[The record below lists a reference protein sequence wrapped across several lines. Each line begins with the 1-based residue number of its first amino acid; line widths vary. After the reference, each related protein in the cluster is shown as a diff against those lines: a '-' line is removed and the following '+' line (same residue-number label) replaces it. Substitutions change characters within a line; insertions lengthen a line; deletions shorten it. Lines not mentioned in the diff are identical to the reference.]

1 MRMLDLTNQDLKN
14 KLAEAQDFVVINSRP
29 AQGSLADELSASSRR
44 GQAKP
49 HSDSLVSRDSD
60 EESGDESPK
69 KMVKK
74 LKRQLSFLE
83 EQKNG
88 KIAGL
93 QERLADMR
101 ENEIKL
107 SETLA
112 EMEMTEKKLKAK
124 LALYESSEVTV
135 EKMLKYQDKIHELRT
150 SQESL
155 LDQLETMES
164 QEESL
169 QERLEETERRLKGK
183 IVTLEVEMKN
193 LKQKELKENGLVAK
207 EPEAL
212 EGGAVLG
219 LKLRK
224 ADDGQLM
231 FERANTIP
239 EVSQGLTRKEL
250 FSICGKLVGHYP
262 KAGWLR
268 VACSYVKR
276 HAEGDSWDDYV
287 GDGIRDRMK
296 EIVEEVR
303 KNYPVKGVWR
313 VPKSDSGT
321 VWCDA
326 SDLAMGVVLEIGG
339 TEVEDASWM
348 RKKEYNQKCDELE
361 VANGQF
367 NEKFTQMETD
377 KMEVVAFWKRQEEA
391 KTDELADLNDRYI
404 GLQQTRDKEREQYEL
419 QIQQQRNEY
428 QEMKDQLTSENMILG
443 GKLAALEEFKVQKE
457 DLMAKF
463 AIMEEELKKKDQD
476 HKENIYNLKKKAV
489 MSAPPAEGDCGDGRV
504 QIGEEVWVRPGV
516 ACCTT
521 RWGRGIV
528 TGVNSAN
535 NIEVDGVPRHILD
548 VRPVAEVPEGLTAN
562 VEEDE
567 IRRYPRRD
575 RHAPTWM
582 RDYVSE

>member
-1 MRMLDLTNQDLKN
+1 
-14 KLAEAQDFVVINSRP
+14 
-29 AQGSLADELSASSRR
+29 
-44 GQAKP
+44 
-49 HSDSLVSRDSD
+49 
-60 EESGDESPK
+60 
-69 KMVKK
+69 
-74 LKRQLSFLE
+74 
-83 EQKNG
+83 
-88 KIAGL
+88 
-93 QERLADMR
+93 MR
-101 ENEIKL
+101 ENEIEL

-112 EMEMTEKKLKAK
+112 EMEMTERELKAK
-124 LALYESSEVTV
+124 LELYESSEVTV
-135 EKMLKYQDKIHELRT
+135 EKMLKCQDKIHELRT
-150 SQESL
+150 SKESL

-169 QERLEETERRLKGK
+169 QERLEETERRLKRK

-193 LKQKELKENGLVAK
+193 LKQKELKENGFVAK

-212 EGGAVLG
+212 EGGAMLG

-224 ADDGQLM
+224 ADDGQLK

-303 KNYPVKGVWR
+303 KNDPVKGMWR
-313 VPKSDSGT
+313 VPKSDTGT
-321 VWCDA
+321 IWCDA

-348 RKKEYNQKCDELE
+348 RKKEYNQKKCDELE

-367 NEKFTQMETD
+367 DEFTQMETD
-377 KMEVVAFWKRQEEA
+377 KREVVAFWKRQVEA
-391 KTDELADLNDRYI
+391 KTDEIADLNDRYI
-404 GLQQTRDKEREQYEL
+404 GLQQTRDNECKQYEL

-463 AIMEEELKKKDQD
+463 AIMKEELKKKDQD
-476 HKENIYNLKKKAV
+476 HKENIYNLEKKAV
-489 MSAPPAEGDCGDGRV
+489 MSAPPAEEGDCGEGRV
-504 QIGEEVWVRPGV
+504 QIGEGVWLRPEG
-516 ACCTT
+516 ARCTT

-548 VRPVAEVPEGLTAN
+548 VRPVVEEVPEGLTAN
-562 VEEDE
+562 VEDE

>member
-1 MRMLDLTNQDLKN
+1 
-14 KLAEAQDFVVINSRP
+14 
-29 AQGSLADELSASSRR
+29 
-44 GQAKP
+44 
-49 HSDSLVSRDSD
+49 
-60 EESGDESPK
+60 
-69 KMVKK
+69 
-74 LKRQLSFLE
+74 
-83 EQKNG
+83 
-88 KIAGL
+88 
-93 QERLADMR
+93 MR

-112 EMEMTEKKLKAK
+112 QMEMTERELKAK
-124 LALYESSEVTV
+124 LALYESSEVTA

-169 QERLEETERRLKGK
+169 QERVEETERRLIGK

-193 LKQKELKENGLVAK
+193 LKQKELKENWLVAK

-219 LKLRK
+219 LKLLK
-224 ADDGQLM
+224 ADDGQLK

-296 EIVEEVR
+296 EIVKEVR
-303 KNYPVKGVWR
+303 KNDPVKGVWR

-348 RKKEYNQKCDELE
+348 RKEECNQKKCDELE

-377 KMEVVAFWKRQEEA
+377 KRKVVAFWRRQVEA
-391 KTDELADLNDRYI
+391 KTDEIADLNDRYHWPSTDAR
-404 GLQQTRDKEREQYEL
+404 Q
-419 QIQQQRNEY
+419 
-428 QEMKDQLTSENMILG
+428 
-443 GKLAALEEFKVQKE
+443 
-457 DLMAKF
+457 
-463 AIMEEELKKKDQD
+463 
-476 HKENIYNLKKKAV
+476 
-489 MSAPPAEGDCGDGRV
+489 
-504 QIGEEVWVRPGV
+504 
-516 ACCTT
+516 
-521 RWGRGIV
+521 
-528 TGVNSAN
+528 
-535 NIEVDGVPRHILD
+535 
-548 VRPVAEVPEGLTAN
+548 
-562 VEEDE
+562 
-567 IRRYPRRD
+567 
-575 RHAPTWM
+575 
-582 RDYVSE
+582 